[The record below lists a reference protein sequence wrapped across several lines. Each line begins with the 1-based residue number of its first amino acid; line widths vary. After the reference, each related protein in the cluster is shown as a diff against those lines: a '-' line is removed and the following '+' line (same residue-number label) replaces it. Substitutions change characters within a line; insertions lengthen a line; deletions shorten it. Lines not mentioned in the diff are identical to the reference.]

1 MAVPERK
8 EPDSW
13 GYTRYAVVLFMPEED
28 RRKVDALRAQLPL
41 PTAMIQAH
49 VTVKGSFDSPEDLED
64 VRRRMRA
71 IAGKTSPLEVELVEL
86 RWRKGGGGYKVDVSR
101 AIQALHDA
109 LYDAIEPVSRNVY
122 GDEAGDRFHPH
133 MTVCQE
139 MPEDTVEEAKR
150 LAETLDIARRSSV
163 ESMHLMGL
171 VGPRHGGRWE
181 VVEEFP
187 FTE

>member
-8 EPDSW
+8 EPDRW

-28 RRKVDALRAQLPL
+28 RRKVDALRTQLPL

-64 VRRRMRA
+64 VRGRMRS
-71 IAGKTSPLEVELVEL
+71 IAGKTSLFEMELIEL
-86 RWRKGGGGYKVDVSR
+86 LWRKTGAGFRVDVSR
-101 AIQALHDA
+101 EIQALHDA

-122 GDEAGDRFHPH
+122 APEAGDQFRPH

-139 MPEDTVEEAKR
+139 MPEEAFEEAKR
-150 LAETLDIARRSSV
+150 LAETLDIAHRSRV

-187 FTE
+187 FTG

>member
-1 MAVPERK
+1 
-8 EPDSW
+8 
-13 GYTRYAVVLFMPEED
+13 MPEED

-64 VRRRMRA
+64 VRRRMRG
-71 IAGKTSPLEVELVEL
+71 IASDTSPLEVELL
-86 RWRKGGGGYKVDVSR
+86 APIAWGGNAVVYEVYISPQMR
-101 AIQALHDA
+101 ALHDA
-109 LYDAIEPVSRNVY
+109 LYDAIDPISRNVY
-122 GDEAGDRFHPH
+122 GPEAGDRFRPH

-139 MPEDTVEEAKR
+139 MPEGTVEGAMR
-150 LAETLDIARRSSV
+150 LIETLDIATRSRIG
-163 ESMHLMGL
+163 SMHLMGL

-187 FTE
+187 FTG